1 MPWFPPFLNGST
13 IQLELQDTRDFVSED
28 SFQNTNEMS
37 VTYNDLEEENI
48 PQMGERRIFFGEK
61 S

>member
-1 MPWFPPFLNGST
+1 LNGST
-13 IQLELQDTRDFVSED
+13 IQLKLQDTRDIVSED

-37 VTYNDLEEENI
+37 LTYNDLEEENI
-48 PQMGERRIFFGEK
+48 PQMGERRIFFDEK